1 MSVLKIR
8 DKSTGEWK
16 EIQVI
21 IGAPGKD
28 GDPGADGEDGN
39 TYLCQRTGEAAGGT
53 IVLQYM
59 PYELVGQYFEEVTA

>member
-16 EIQVI
+16 EIQAI

-28 GDPGADGEDGN
+28 GAPGADGEDGN

-59 PYELVGQYFEEVTA
+59 PHELVGQYFEVA

>member
-16 EIQVI
+16 EIQAI

-28 GDPGADGEDGN
+28 GAPGADGEDGN
-39 TYLCQRTGEAAGGT
+39 TYLC
-53 IVLQYM
+53 
-59 PYELVGQYFEEVTA
+59 